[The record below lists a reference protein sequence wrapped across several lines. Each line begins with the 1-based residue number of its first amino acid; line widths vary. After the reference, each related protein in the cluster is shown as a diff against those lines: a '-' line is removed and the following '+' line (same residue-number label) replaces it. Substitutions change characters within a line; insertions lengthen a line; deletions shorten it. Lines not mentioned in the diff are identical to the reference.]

1 MNEPRQFDF
10 VTKEIIEKGSI
21 EIHSTK
27 EDMVKLS
34 EVNIYNQYMRECR
47 NKMRELH
54 ILRGYYL
61 LLNFL
66 MVVGFMF
73 AKYTPI
79 LILPQKNA
87 VIIRFIVEILI
98 ATVYIVLCFIFC
110 LWKDEL
116 KLVPNIIMT
125 IVLLFI
131 YSSFWFLFANNIIF
145 LVIYRYKAGYLSKEI
160 GYPLFYDIRID
171 RIRKKTYDVQGKIG
185 ERKGEKNEDI

>member
-1 MNEPRQFDF
+1 MNGPRQFDF
-10 VTKEIIEKGSI
+10 VTKEIVENGSI